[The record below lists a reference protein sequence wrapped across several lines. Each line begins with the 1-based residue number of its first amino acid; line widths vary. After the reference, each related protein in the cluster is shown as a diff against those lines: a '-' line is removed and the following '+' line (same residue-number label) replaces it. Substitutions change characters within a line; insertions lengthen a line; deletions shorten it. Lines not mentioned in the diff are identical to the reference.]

1 MKCTILHEGR
11 GRMRVHVCNVRMTL
25 HRADVLEAYLNHHDA
40 IEKATVYERTG
51 DVVLYYRG
59 RRADAV
65 QALSRYKFDQP
76 ELDALVTTA
85 DSRKLNQEYQEKM
98 CDLVAGHFF
107 RKLFLPAPIRAAY
120 TVWRSIAFVWK
131 GVRCLLRRRL
141 EVEVLDA
148 LSIGVSV
155 LRGDFSTAGSV
166 MFLLNLGSLLEEW
179 TRKKSLDDLAR
190 SMALNV
196 DKVWVRS
203 QGTEVLLPLTK
214 VQPGDEIVVRSG
226 NMVPLDGTV
235 IEGEAMVNQAALT
248 GESMPVRK
256 AKGAT
261 VYAGTVVEEG
271 ECVFLAKAAGGANR
285 YDKIVAMIE
294 ESEKLKSS
302 TENRALELADK
313 LVPWCLAGTVVT
325 YALTRNVTRAISIL
339 MVDFSCALKLSMP
352 LAVLSAMRECGTAH
366 ITVKGGKYLEALAKA
381 DTIVFDK
388 TGTLTR
394 ATPQVVDIIPFSN
407 SEKDDVL
414 RLAACLEEHF
424 PHSMA
429 NAVVRAAREQ
439 GLAHEEMHS
448 EVEYIVAH
456 GIASRVGG
464 ERVVIGSYHFV
475 FEDEHC
481 IVPADEQ
488 EKFDQMPAEY
498 SHLYMAASGQLVGVI
513 CIADPLRPEAASVL
527 RQLHKLGIRNT
538 VMMTGDSYRTA
549 EAIARQVG
557 VDQFFAE
564 VLPEDKA
571 NFVQKAKAEGHTV
584 VMIGDG
590 INDSPALS
598 AADIGIAINSG
609 AAIAREIADVTIKAD
624 SLEELVTLKTIA
636 NALQH
641 RVSSNYRFVLSFNS
655 ALIALGALGILQ
667 PAASAML
674 HNLSTIGIS
683 LRSMTNLIQ
692 KPSSAPQLE
701 G

>member
-1 MKCTILHEGR
+1 
-11 GRMRVHVCNVRMTL
+11 MRVHVCNVRMTL

-203 QGTEVLLPLTK
+203 QGTEVLLPLTT

-352 LAVLSAMRECGTAH
+352 LAVLSAMRECGMAH

-439 GLAHEEMHS
+439 GLSHEEMHS

-571 NFVQKAKAEGHTV
+571 NFVQKAKAEGRTV

-655 ALIALGALGILQ
+655 TLIALGALGILQ

>member
-1 MKCTILHEGR
+1 MKCTILHEGK
-11 GRMRVHVCNVRMTL
+11 GRMRVHVEKVRMTL

-40 IEKATVYERTG
+40 IVHAAVYERTG
-51 DVVLYYRG
+51 DVVITYTG
-59 RRADAV
+59 RRSAAIAV
-65 QALSRYKFDQP
+65 LAGYKFDVA
-76 ELDALVTTA
+76 EYDALVTSA
-85 DSRKLNQEYQEKM
+85 DSRRLNREYQDKM
-98 CDLVAGHFF
+98 FDLVAGRCL
-107 RKLFLPAPIRAAY
+107 RKLFLPAPLDAAY
-120 TVWRSIAFVWK
+120 TAFRSIRFLWK
-131 GVRCLLRRRL
+131 GVRCVLSRRL

-148 LSIGVSV
+148 LSIGVSL
-155 LRGDFSTAGSV
+155 LRGDFGTAGSV

-203 QGTEVLLPLTK
+203 QGTEVLVPLTK
-214 VQPGDEIVVRSG
+214 VRSGDEVVVRSG
-226 NMVPLDGTV
+226 NMIPLDGTV
-235 IEGEAMVNQAALT
+235 LEGEAMVNQAALT
-248 GESMPVRK
+248 GEAMPVRK
-256 AKGAT
+256 AEGST
-261 VYAGTVVEEG
+261 LYAGTVVEEG
-271 ECVFLAKAAGGANR
+271 ECVFIAKAEGGSNR

-302 TENRALELADK
+302 TENRALVLADK
-313 LVPWCLAGTVVT
+313 LVPWCLGATVAT
-325 YALTRNVTRAISIL
+325 YLLTRNATRAISCL

-352 LAVLSAMRECGTAH
+352 LAVLSAMRECGSYH
-366 ITVKGGKYLEALAKA
+366 ITVKGGKYLEALSKA

-394 ATPQVVDIIPFSN
+394 ATPQVVEVVPFSGCN
-407 SEKDDVL
+407 EREVL
-414 RLAACLEEHF
+414 QLAACLEEHF

-429 NAVVRAAREQ
+429 NAVVRAAKEH
-439 GLAHEEMHS
+439 GISHEEMHS

-464 ERVVIGSYHFV
+464 ERVVIGSHHFV
-475 FEDEHC
+475 FEDEKC
-481 IVPADEQ
+481 TIPAAEQ
-488 EKFDQMPAEY
+488 QKFDALKPAY

-513 CIADPLRPEAASVL
+513 CISDPLRPEAAAVL
-527 RQLHKLGIRNT
+527 NGLRALGIRNT
-538 VMMTGDSYRTA
+538 VMMTGDSERTA
-549 EAIARQVG
+549 AAIAKQVG
-557 VDQFFAE
+557 VDRFFAE

-571 NFVQKAKAEGHTV
+571 NFVQQAKAEGHTV

-624 SLEELVTLKTIA
+624 SLEELVALKAIA
-636 NALQH
+636 NSLQK
-641 RVSSNYRFVLSFNS
+641 RVHANYRFVLTFNS

-667 PAASAML
+667 PASSAML

-683 LRSMTNLIQ
+683 LKSMTNLL
-692 KPSSAPQLE
+692 PENRAPQLKA
-701 G
+701 

>member
-1 MKCTILHEGR
+1 MKCTILHEGK
-11 GRMRVHVCNVRMTL
+11 GRMRVHVEKVRMTL

-40 IEKATVYERTG
+40 IVHAAVYERTG
-51 DVVLYYRG
+51 DVVITYTG
-59 RRADAV
+59 RRSAAIAV
-65 QALSRYKFDQP
+65 LAGYKFDVA
-76 ELDALVTTA
+76 EYDALVTSA
-85 DSRKLNQEYQEKM
+85 DSRRLNREYQDKM
-98 CDLVAGHFF
+98 FDLVAGRCL
-107 RKLFLPAPIRAAY
+107 RKLFLPAPLDAAY
-120 TVWRSIAFVWK
+120 TAFRSIHFLWK
-131 GVRCLLRRRL
+131 GVRCVLSRRL

-148 LSIGVSV
+148 LSIGVSL
-155 LRGDFSTAGSV
+155 LRGDFGTAGSV

-203 QGTEVLLPLTK
+203 QGTEVLVPLTK
-214 VQPGDEIVVRSG
+214 VRSGDEVVVRSG
-226 NMVPLDGTV
+226 NMIPLDGTV
-235 IEGEAMVNQAALT
+235 LEGEAMVNQAALT
-248 GESMPVRK
+248 GEAMPVRK
-256 AKGAT
+256 AEGST
-261 VYAGTVVEEG
+261 LYAGTVVEEG
-271 ECVFLAKAAGGANR
+271 ECVFIAKAEGGSNR

-302 TENRALELADK
+302 TENRALVLADK
-313 LVPWCLAGTVVT
+313 LVPWCLGATVVT
-325 YALTRNVTRAISIL
+325 YLLTRNATRAISCL

-352 LAVLSAMRECGTAH
+352 LAVLSAMRECGSYH
-366 ITVKGGKYLEALAKA
+366 ITVKGGKYLEALSKA

-394 ATPQVVDIIPFSN
+394 ATPQVVEVVPFSGCN
-407 SEKDDVL
+407 EREVL
-414 RLAACLEEHF
+414 QLAACLEEHF

-429 NAVVRAAREQ
+429 NAVVRAAKER
-439 GLAHEEMHS
+439 GISHEEMHS

-464 ERVVIGSYHFV
+464 ERVVIGSHHFV
-475 FEDEHC
+475 FEDEKC
-481 IVPADEQ
+481 TIPAAEQ
-488 EKFDQMPAEY
+488 QKFDALKPAY

-513 CIADPLRPEAASVL
+513 CISDPLRPEAAAVL
-527 RQLHKLGIRNT
+527 NGLRALGIRNT
-538 VMMTGDSYRTA
+538 VMMTGDSERTA
-549 EAIARQVG
+549 AAIAKQVG
-557 VDQFFAE
+557 VDRFFAE

-571 NFVQKAKAEGHTV
+571 NFVQQAKAEGHTV

-624 SLEELVTLKTIA
+624 SLEELVALKAIA
-636 NALQH
+636 NSLQK
-641 RVSSNYRFVLSFNS
+641 RVHANYRFVLTFNS

-667 PAASAML
+667 PASSAML

-683 LRSMTNLIQ
+683 LKSMTNLL
-692 KPSSAPQLE
+692 PESRAPQLKA
-701 G
+701 

>member
-1 MKCTILHEGR
+1 MKCTILHEGK
-11 GRMRVHVCNVRMTL
+11 GRMRVHVEKVRMTL

-40 IEKATVYERTG
+40 IVHAAVYERTG
-51 DVVLYYRG
+51 DVVITYTG
-59 RRADAV
+59 RRSAAIAV
-65 QALSRYKFDQP
+65 LAGYKFDVA
-76 ELDALVTTA
+76 EYDALVTST
-85 DSRKLNQEYQEKM
+85 DSRRLNREYQDKM
-98 CDLVAGHFF
+98 FDLVAGRCL
-107 RKLFLPAPIRAAY
+107 RKLFLPAPLDAAY
-120 TVWRSIAFVWK
+120 TAFRSIRFLWK
-131 GVRCLLRRRL
+131 GVRCVLSRRL

-148 LSIGVSV
+148 LSIGVSL
-155 LRGDFSTAGSV
+155 LRGDFGTAGSV

-203 QGTEVLLPLTK
+203 QGTEVLVPLTK
-214 VQPGDEIVVRSG
+214 VRSGDEVIVRSG
-226 NMVPLDGTV
+226 NMIPLDGTV
-235 IEGEAMVNQAALT
+235 LEGEAMVNQAALT
-248 GESMPVRK
+248 GEAMPVRK
-256 AKGAT
+256 EEGST
-261 VYAGTVVEEG
+261 LYAGTVVEEG
-271 ECVFLAKAAGGANR
+271 ECVFIAKAEGGSNR

-302 TENRALELADK
+302 TENRALVLADK
-313 LVPWCLAGTVVT
+313 LVPWCLGATVVT
-325 YALTRNVTRAISIL
+325 YLLTRNATRAISCL

-352 LAVLSAMRECGTAH
+352 LAVLSAMRECGSYH
-366 ITVKGGKYLEALAKA
+366 ITVKGGKYLEALSKA

-394 ATPQVVDIIPFSN
+394 ATPQVVEVVPFSGCN
-407 SEKDDVL
+407 EREVL
-414 RLAACLEEHF
+414 QLAACLEEHF

-429 NAVVRAAREQ
+429 NAVVRAAKER
-439 GLAHEEMHS
+439 GISHEEMHS

-464 ERVVIGSYHFV
+464 ERVVIGSHHFV
-475 FEDEHC
+475 FEDEKC
-481 IVPADEQ
+481 TIPSAEQ
-488 EKFDQMPAEY
+488 QKFDALKPAY

-513 CIADPLRPEAASVL
+513 CISDPLRPEAAAVL
-527 RQLHKLGIRNT
+527 NGLRALGIKNT
-538 VMMTGDSYRTA
+538 VMMTGDSERTA
-549 EAIARQVG
+549 AAIAKQVG
-557 VDQFFAE
+557 VDRFFAE

-571 NFVQKAKAEGHTV
+571 NFVQQAKAEGHTV

-624 SLEELVTLKTIA
+624 SLEELVALKAIA
-636 NALQH
+636 NSLQK
-641 RVSSNYRFVLSFNS
+641 RVHANYRFVLTFNS

-667 PAASAML
+667 PASSAML

-683 LRSMTNLIQ
+683 LKSMTNLL
-692 KPSSAPQLE
+692 PENRAPQLKA
-701 G
+701 

>member
-1 MKCTILHEGR
+1 MKCTILHEGK
-11 GRMRVHVCNVRMTL
+11 GRMRVHVENVRMTL

-40 IEKATVYERTG
+40 IIHAAVYERTG
-51 DVVLYYRG
+51 DVVITYTG
-59 RRADAV
+59 RRSAAIAV
-65 QALSRYKFDQP
+65 LAGYKFDVA
-76 ELDALVTTA
+76 EYDALVTSA
-85 DSRKLNQEYQEKM
+85 DSRRLNREYQDKM
-98 CDLVAGHFF
+98 FDLVAGRCL
-107 RKLFLPAPIRAAY
+107 RKLFLPAPLDAAY
-120 TVWRSIAFVWK
+120 TAFRSIRFLWK
-131 GVRCLLRRRL
+131 GVRCVLSRRL

-148 LSIGVSV
+148 LSIGVSL
-155 LRGDFSTAGSV
+155 LRGDFGTAGSV

-203 QGTEVLLPLTK
+203 QGTEVLVPLTK
-214 VQPGDEIVVRSG
+214 VRSGDEVVVRSG
-226 NMVPLDGTV
+226 NMIPLDGTV
-235 IEGEAMVNQAALT
+235 LEGEAMVNQAALT
-248 GESMPVRK
+248 GEAMPVRK
-256 AKGAT
+256 AEGST
-261 VYAGTVVEEG
+261 LYAGTVVEEG
-271 ECVFLAKAAGGANR
+271 ECVFIAKAEGGSNR

-302 TENRALELADK
+302 TENRALVLADK
-313 LVPWCLAGTVVT
+313 LVPWCLGATVVT
-325 YALTRNVTRAISIL
+325 YLLTRNATRAISCL

-352 LAVLSAMRECGTAH
+352 LAVLSAMRECGSYH
-366 ITVKGGKYLEALAKA
+366 ITVKGGKYLEALSQA

-394 ATPQVVDIIPFSN
+394 ATPQVVEVVPFSGCN
-407 SEKDDVL
+407 EREVL
-414 RLAACLEEHF
+414 QLAACLEEHF

-429 NAVVRAAREQ
+429 NAVVRAAKER
-439 GLAHEEMHS
+439 GISHEEMHS

-475 FEDEHC
+475 FEDEKC
-481 IVPADEQ
+481 TIPTAEQ
-488 EKFDQMPAEY
+488 QKFDALKPAY

-513 CIADPLRPEAASVL
+513 CISDPLRPEAAAVL
-527 RQLHKLGIRNT
+527 NGLRALGIRNT
-538 VMMTGDSYRTA
+538 VMMTGDSERTA
-549 EAIARQVG
+549 AAIAKQVG
-557 VDQFFAE
+557 VDRFFAE

-571 NFVQKAKAEGHTV
+571 NFVQQAKAEGHTV

-624 SLEELVTLKTIA
+624 SLEELVALKAIA
-636 NALQH
+636 NSLQK
-641 RVSSNYRFVLSFNS
+641 RVHANYRFVLTFNS

-667 PAASAML
+667 PASSAML

-683 LRSMTNLIQ
+683 LKSMTNLLPEN
-692 KPSSAPQLE
+692 KAPQLKA
-701 G
+701 

>member
-1 MKCTILHEGR
+1 MKCTILHEGK
-11 GRMRVHVCNVRMTL
+11 GRMRVHVEKVRMTL

-40 IEKATVYERTG
+40 IVHAAVYERTG
-51 DVVLYYRG
+51 DVVITYTG
-59 RRADAV
+59 RRSAAIAV
-65 QALSRYKFDQP
+65 LAGYKFDVA
-76 ELDALVTTA
+76 EYDALVTST
-85 DSRKLNQEYQEKM
+85 DSRRLNREYQDKM
-98 CDLVAGHFF
+98 FDLVAGRCL
-107 RKLFLPAPIRAAY
+107 RKLFLPAPLDAAY
-120 TVWRSIAFVWK
+120 TAFRSIRFLWK
-131 GVRCLLRRRL
+131 GVRCVLSRRL

-148 LSIGVSV
+148 LSIGVSL
-155 LRGDFSTAGSV
+155 LRGDFGTAGSV

-203 QGTEVLLPLTK
+203 QGTEVLVPLTK
-214 VQPGDEIVVRSG
+214 VRSGDEVVVRSG
-226 NMVPLDGTV
+226 NMIPLDGTV
-235 IEGEAMVNQAALT
+235 LEGEAMVNQAALT
-248 GESMPVRK
+248 GEAMPVRK
-256 AKGAT
+256 AEGST
-261 VYAGTVVEEG
+261 LYAGTVVEEG
-271 ECVFLAKAAGGANR
+271 ECVFIAKAEGGSNR

-302 TENRALELADK
+302 TENRALVLADK
-313 LVPWCLAGTVVT
+313 LVPWCLGATVVT
-325 YALTRNVTRAISIL
+325 YLLTRNATRAISCL

-352 LAVLSAMRECGTAH
+352 LAVLSAMRECGSYH
-366 ITVKGGKYLEALAKA
+366 ITVKGGKYLEALSQA

-394 ATPQVVDIIPFSN
+394 ATPQVVEVVPFSGCN
-407 SEKDDVL
+407 EREVL
-414 RLAACLEEHF
+414 QLAACLEEHF

-429 NAVVRAAREQ
+429 NAVVRAAKEH
-439 GLAHEEMHS
+439 GISHEEMHS

-464 ERVVIGSYHFV
+464 ERVVIGSHHFV
-475 FEDEHC
+475 FEDEKC
-481 IVPADEQ
+481 TIPAAEQ
-488 EKFDQMPAEY
+488 QKFDTLKPAY

-513 CIADPLRPEAASVL
+513 CISDPLRPEAAAVL
-527 RQLHKLGIRNT
+527 NGLRALGIRNT
-538 VMMTGDSYRTA
+538 VMMTGDSERTA
-549 EAIARQVG
+549 AAIAKQVG
-557 VDQFFAE
+557 VDRFFAE

-571 NFVQKAKAEGHTV
+571 NFVQQAKAEGHTV

-624 SLEELVTLKTIA
+624 SLEELVALKAIA
-636 NALQH
+636 NSLQK
-641 RVSSNYRFVLSFNS
+641 RVHANYRFVLTFNS

-667 PAASAML
+667 PASSAML

-683 LRSMTNLIQ
+683 LKSMTNLL
-692 KPSSAPQLE
+692 PENRAPQLKA
-701 G
+701 

>member
-1 MKCTILHEGR
+1 MKCTILHEGK
-11 GRMRVHVCNVRMTL
+11 GRMRVHVEKVRMTL
-25 HRADVLEAYLNHHDA
+25 HRADVLEAYLNHNDA
-40 IEKATVYERTG
+40 IVHAAVYERTG
-51 DVVLYYRG
+51 DVVITYTGKRTAAIAILAG
-59 RRADAV
+59 
-65 QALSRYKFDQP
+65 YKFDVA
-76 ELDALVTTA
+76 EYDALVTSA
-85 DSRKLNQEYQEKM
+85 DSRRLNREYQDKM
-98 CDLVAGHFF
+98 FDLVAGRCL
-107 RKLFLPAPIRAAY
+107 RKLFLPAPLDAAY
-120 TVWRSIAFVWK
+120 TAFRSIRFLWK
-131 GVRCLLRRRL
+131 GVRCVLSRRL

-148 LSIGVSV
+148 LSIGVSL
-155 LRGDFSTAGSV
+155 LRGDFGTAGSV

-203 QGTEVLLPLTK
+203 QGTEVLVPLTK
-214 VQPGDEIVVRSG
+214 VRSGDEVVVRSG
-226 NMVPLDGTV
+226 NMIPLDGTV
-235 IEGEAMVNQAALT
+235 LEGEAMVNQAALT
-248 GESMPVRK
+248 GEAMPVRK
-256 AKGAT
+256 AEGST
-261 VYAGTVVEEG
+261 LYAGTVVEEG
-271 ECVFLAKAAGGANR
+271 ECVFIAKAEGGSNR

-302 TENRALELADK
+302 TENRALVLADK
-313 LVPWCLAGTVVT
+313 LVPWCLGATVVT
-325 YALTRNVTRAISIL
+325 YLLTRNATRAISCL

-352 LAVLSAMRECGTAH
+352 LAVLSAMRECGSYH
-366 ITVKGGKYLEALAKA
+366 ITVKGGKYLEALSQA

-394 ATPQVVDIIPFSN
+394 ATPQVVEVVPFSGCN
-407 SEKDDVL
+407 EREVL
-414 RLAACLEEHF
+414 QLAACLEEHF

-429 NAVVRAAREQ
+429 NAVVRAAKER
-439 GLAHEEMHS
+439 GISHEEMHS

-475 FEDEHC
+475 FEDEKC
-481 IVPADEQ
+481 TIPTAEQ
-488 EKFDQMPAEY
+488 QKFDALKPAY

-513 CIADPLRPEAASVL
+513 CISDPLRPEAAAVL
-527 RQLHKLGIRNT
+527 NGLRALGIRNT
-538 VMMTGDSYRTA
+538 VMMTGDSERTA
-549 EAIARQVG
+549 AAIAKQVG
-557 VDQFFAE
+557 VDRFFAE

-571 NFVQKAKAEGHTV
+571 NFVQQAKAEGHTV

-624 SLEELVTLKTIA
+624 SLEELVALKAIA
-636 NALQH
+636 NSLQK
-641 RVSSNYRFVLSFNS
+641 RVHANYRFVLTFNS

-667 PAASAML
+667 PASSAML

-683 LRSMTNLIQ
+683 LKSMTNLLPEN
-692 KPSSAPQLE
+692 KASQLKA
-701 G
+701 

>member
-1 MKCTILHEGR
+1 MKCTILHEGK
-11 GRMRVHVCNVRMTL
+11 GRMRVHVEKVRMTL

-40 IEKATVYERTG
+40 IVHAAVYERTG
-51 DVVLYYRG
+51 DVVITYTG
-59 RRADAV
+59 RRSAAIAV
-65 QALSRYKFDQP
+65 LAGYKFDVA
-76 ELDALVTTA
+76 EYDALVTSA
-85 DSRKLNQEYQEKM
+85 DSRRLNREYQDKM
-98 CDLVAGHFF
+98 FDLVAGRCL
-107 RKLFLPAPIRAAY
+107 RKLFLPAPLDAAY
-120 TVWRSIAFVWK
+120 TAFRSIRFLWK
-131 GVRCLLRRRL
+131 GVRCVLSRRL

-148 LSIGVSV
+148 LSIGVSL
-155 LRGDFSTAGSV
+155 LRGDFGTAGSV

-203 QGTEVLLPLTK
+203 QGTEVLVPLTK
-214 VQPGDEIVVRSG
+214 VRSGDEVIVRSG
-226 NMVPLDGTV
+226 NMIPLDGTV
-235 IEGEAMVNQAALT
+235 LEGEAMVNQAALT
-248 GESMPVRK
+248 GEAMPVRK
-256 AKGAT
+256 AEGST
-261 VYAGTVVEEG
+261 LYAGTVVEEG
-271 ECVFLAKAAGGANR
+271 ECVFIAKAEGGSNR

-302 TENRALELADK
+302 TENRALVLADK
-313 LVPWCLAGTVVT
+313 LVPWCLGATVVT
-325 YALTRNVTRAISIL
+325 YLLTRNATRAISCL

-352 LAVLSAMRECGTAH
+352 LAVLSAMRECGSYH
-366 ITVKGGKYLEALAKA
+366 ITVKGGKYLEALSKA

-394 ATPQVVDIIPFSN
+394 ATPQVVEVVPFSGCN
-407 SEKDDVL
+407 EREVL
-414 RLAACLEEHF
+414 QLAACLEEHF

-429 NAVVRAAREQ
+429 NAVVRAAKER
-439 GLAHEEMHS
+439 GISHEEMHS

-464 ERVVIGSYHFV
+464 QRVVIGSHHFV
-475 FEDEHC
+475 FEDEKC
-481 IVPADEQ
+481 TIPTAEQ
-488 EKFDQMPAEY
+488 QKFDALKPAY

-513 CIADPLRPEAASVL
+513 CISDPLRPEAAAVL
-527 RQLHKLGIRNT
+527 NGLRALGIRNT
-538 VMMTGDSYRTA
+538 VMMTGDSERTA
-549 EAIARQVG
+549 AAIAKQVG
-557 VDQFFAE
+557 VDRFFAE

-571 NFVQKAKAEGHTV
+571 NFVQQAKAEGHTV

-624 SLEELVTLKTIA
+624 SLEELVALKAIA
-636 NALQH
+636 NSLQK
-641 RVSSNYRFVLSFNS
+641 RVHANYRFVLTFNS

-667 PAASAML
+667 PASSAML

-683 LRSMTNLIQ
+683 LKSMTNLLPEN
-692 KPSSAPQLE
+692 KASQLKA
-701 G
+701 

>member
-1 MKCTILHEGR
+1 MKCTILHEGK
-11 GRMRVHVCNVRMTL
+11 GRMRVHVEKVRMTL

-40 IEKATVYERTG
+40 IVHAAVYERTG
-51 DVVLYYRG
+51 DVVITYTG
-59 RRADAV
+59 RRSAAIAV
-65 QALSRYKFDQP
+65 LAGYKFDVP
-76 ELDALVTTA
+76 EYDALVTSA
-85 DSRKLNQEYQEKM
+85 DSRRLNREYQDKM
-98 CDLVAGHFF
+98 FDLVAGRCL
-107 RKLFLPAPIRAAY
+107 RKLFLPAPLDAAY
-120 TVWRSIAFVWK
+120 TAFRSIRFLWK
-131 GVRCLLRRRL
+131 GVRCVLSRRL

-148 LSIGVSV
+148 LSIGVSL
-155 LRGDFSTAGSV
+155 LRGDFGTAGSV

-203 QGTEVLLPLTK
+203 QCTEVLVPLTK
-214 VQPGDEIVVRSG
+214 VRSGDEVVVRSG
-226 NMVPLDGTV
+226 NMIPLDGTV
-235 IEGEAMVNQAALT
+235 LEGEAMVNQAALT
-248 GESMPVRK
+248 GEAMPVRK
-256 AKGAT
+256 TEGST
-261 VYAGTVVEEG
+261 LYAGTVVEEG
-271 ECVFLAKAAGGANR
+271 ECVFIAKAEGGSNR

-302 TENRALELADK
+302 TENRALVLADK
-313 LVPWCLAGTVVT
+313 LVPWCLGATVVT
-325 YALTRNVTRAISIL
+325 YLLTRNATRAISCL

-352 LAVLSAMRECGTAH
+352 LAVLSAMRECGSYH
-366 ITVKGGKYLEALAKA
+366 ITVKGGKYLEALSQA

-394 ATPQVVDIIPFSN
+394 ATPQVVEVVPFSGCN
-407 SEKDDVL
+407 EREVL
-414 RLAACLEEHF
+414 QLAACLEEHF

-429 NAVVRAAREQ
+429 NAVVRAAKER
-439 GLAHEEMHS
+439 GISHEEMHS

-464 ERVVIGSYHFV
+464 QRVVIGSHHFV
-475 FEDEHC
+475 FEDEKC
-481 IVPADEQ
+481 TIPTAEQ
-488 EKFDQMPAEY
+488 QKFDALKPAY

-513 CIADPLRPEAASVL
+513 CISDPLRPEAAAVL
-527 RQLHKLGIRNT
+527 NGLRALGIRNT
-538 VMMTGDSYRTA
+538 VMMTGDSERTA
-549 EAIARQVG
+549 AAIAKQVG
-557 VDQFFAE
+557 VDRFFAE

-571 NFVQKAKAEGHTV
+571 NFVQQAKAEGHTV

-624 SLEELVTLKTIA
+624 SLEELVALKAIA
-636 NALQH
+636 NSLQK
-641 RVSSNYRFVLSFNS
+641 RVHANYRFVLTFNS

-667 PAASAML
+667 PASSAML

-683 LRSMTNLIQ
+683 LKSMTNLLPEN
-692 KPSSAPQLE
+692 KAPQLKA
-701 G
+701 